1 MKQSEVSHHA
11 RRCQATDVMHMS
23 LCEKYD
29 ALEACEMQNSFK
41 HTEYDSNVGMLQDQ
55 CWRFLFFRIQ
65 GVPFAVLMLSW
76 DLMGTFLHFLHKQIY
91 GYRISMN
98 FYN

>member
-29 ALEACEMQNSFK
+29 ALEAYEMQNSFK

-55 CWRFLFFRIQ
+55 CWSVLFFSRCAIC
-65 GVPFAVLMLSW
+65 GLSAF
-76 DLMGTFLHFLHKQIY
+76 MGSRGHIPTLLTQTDIW
-91 GYRISMN
+91 I
-98 FYN
+98 